1 MDPLLAGFMQYLTKP
16 KAAPA
21 GQGDT
26 ALRARIAAAVYGTKP
41 KPKSGT
47 DTTATLLTG
56 PSGLANPLPSGSK
69 MLLGV

>member
-1 MDPLLAGFMQYLTKP
+1 MDPLLAGFVQYLTKP
-16 KAAPA
+16 KAAPS

-41 KPKSGT
+41 KRRAAS
-47 DTTATLLTG
+47 DTAATLLTG

>member
-1 MDPLLAGFMQYLTKP
+1 MDPLLAGFVQYLTKP
-16 KAAPA
+16 PKANP
-21 GQGDT
+21 GQADT

-41 KPKSGT
+41 KSKGGS
-47 DTTATLLTG
+47 DTAATLLTG